1 MLANLAPAHAD
12 TTAYHI
18 GADASGGPGTGP
30 NVITSNITFFIAD
43 NPNKVEAGPLSI
55 FFAAPEGEVDPSIT
69 SIKLGSTVQAFTGPV
84 ELTALG
90 DFDLA
95 SGDLYSFVGCTGC
108 DKSLNFPNFI
118 LGDAEFGFPIVTRY
132 DIFKA
137 VVTVSF
143 AGKDAINVMGTF
155 AEGTYIAPLSG
166 DGVDT
171 SFTNAGL
178 ITGSAIINPT
188 GSTVP
193 EPSTWVMLIAGFG
206 LMAGLGWRKA
216 HRTVAA

>member
-1 MLANLAPAHAD
+1 MHLFTKLAIFGLAFCFLLVLANLAPAHAD

-30 NVITSNITFFIAD
+30 NVITSNTTFFIAD

-55 FFAAPEGEVDPSIT
+55 FFAVPEGETDPSIT

-108 DKSLNFPNFI
+108 DKSMNFPNFI
-118 LGDAEFGFPIVTRY
+118 LGDAEFGFPIVTSY

-143 AGKDAINVMGTF
+143 AGKDAITSWGRSPK
-155 AEGTYIAPLSG
+155 APTLRR
-166 DGVDT
+166 
-171 SFTNAGL
+171 
-178 ITGSAIINPT
+178 SAAT
-188 GSTVP
+188 ASTP
-193 EPSTWVMLIAGFG
+193 RSPMRG
-206 LMAGLGWRKA
+206 
-216 HRTVAA
+216 